1 MASNRS
7 ITRAGG
13 KRANGAAR
21 SEKSD
26 EGADDDATVVSAVKE
41 FLAAQTRCAR
51 TNAEASFGA
60 SLAISPSLL
69 GYDLARLAREDAFS
83 RLRKLRASGLRG
95 LAAKRMVLLTL
106 LSFLGSDDP
115 KIFEYATE
123 LVEEYHAALV
133 AVWRADN
140 ATAPVPHLMW
150 IDSSLESLPQSGDA
164 PESSPAS
171 G

>member
-7 ITRAGG
+7 IERAEGR
-13 KRANGAAR
+13 RANGAAI
-21 SEKSD
+21 SEKGD
-26 EGADDDATVVSAVKE
+26 EGADDDATVVSAVEE
-41 FLAAQTRCAR
+41 FLAAQRRCAR

-69 GYDLARLAREDAFS
+69 GYDLARLAREDALS
-83 RLRKLRASGLRG
+83 RLRKLRVSGLRG
-95 LAAKRMVLLTL
+95 LAAKRVVLLTL

-133 AVWRADN
+133 AVWRADK
-140 ATAPVPHLMW
+140 ATARVSHPMW
-150 IDSSLESLPQSGDA
+150 IDSSLESLTRFGDA
-164 PESSPAS
+164 PEGSPPS